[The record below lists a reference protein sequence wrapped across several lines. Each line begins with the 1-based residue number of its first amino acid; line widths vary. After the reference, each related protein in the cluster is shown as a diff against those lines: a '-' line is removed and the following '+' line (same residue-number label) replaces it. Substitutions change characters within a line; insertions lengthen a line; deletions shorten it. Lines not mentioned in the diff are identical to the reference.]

1 MESREKTLWEVTAQ
15 RRSISAWNM
24 DEERREKKKEE
35 EMDGGP
41 TINDKI
47 RKEKNMRDKICKIFL
62 KPQTN

>member
-1 MESREKTLWEVTAQ
+1 METREKNPVGGY
-15 RRSISAWNM
+15 RP
-24 DEERREKKKEE
+24 EEIHLCMKYGWGKKGEKKEE